1 MTSEEAILCLKGI
14 KNIGH
19 DIFTEQKDFQEC
31 LDMAIKALEKKPC
44 CNCIE
49 FKRYAKEMGFEIEQ
63 EPCEDSISRQSVI
76 KEILRLWNSGGD
88 KDYCMETLRDF
99 VSEHPPVTSIYEK
112 LKCIPKEMTY
122 EERVL
127 IELTRDMPKEMGVLY
142 IQSFQQEHGPFTDE
156 AAEIIR
162 GYLSKE

>member
-14 KNIGH
+14 KNLGH

-31 LDMAIKALEKKPC
+31 LDMAIKAL
-44 CNCIE
+44 N
-49 FKRYAKEMGFEIEQ
+49 Q
-63 EPCEDSISRQSVI
+63 EPCGDSISRQSVI
-76 KEILRLWNSGGD
+76 QEILRLWNSGGD

-99 VSEHPPVTSIYEK
+99 VSELPPVTSIYEK
-112 LKCIPKEMTY
+112 LKCTPKEMTH

-162 GYLSKE
+162 EYLSKE